1 MKLKSVIGYT
11 VTFAVLCGAILTGQR
26 LWEQYMQEPWTR
38 DGRVRANIINVASD
52 VSGRVVE
59 MPVKDNQQVKKG
71 DLLMRID
78 PEKYQIAVE
87 QAEALVAAQKANL
100 KMRESEA
107 LRRIALDRKVVSRES
122 LDDASNGAA
131 VAKAEYQESLAK
143 LDEAKWNL
151 SRTELRAPVDGYVT
165 NLNVHQGDYAVAG
178 VPQLAVVDEHSY
190 WVYGYFEENKLPRIK
205 VGDPVRIELMSG
217 QVMQGHVDSITRAIY
232 DRDNPESRKLVADVN
247 PTFTWVRLA
256 QRIPV
261 RIHIDTIPPGL
272 VLAAGTTAT
281 VIVKPQQPRA
291 G

>member
-1 MKLKSVIGYT
+1 MKLKSVIGYA
-11 VTFAVLCGAILTGQR
+11 VTIAVLCGAALTGQR
-26 LWEQYMQEPWTR
+26 LWEQYMQAPWTR

-71 DLLMRID
+71 DLLLRID
-78 PEKYQIAVE
+78 PDKYQIAVE
-87 QAEALVAAQKANL
+87 QAEALVAAKKANL

-107 LRRIALDRKVVSRES
+107 QRRIALDRKVVSRES

-131 VAKAEYQESLAK
+131 VAKAEYQEALAK
-143 LDEAKWNL
+143 LDEAKWSL

-165 NLNVHQGDYAVAG
+165 NLNVHQGDYAAAG
-178 VPQLAVVDEHSY
+178 VPQVAVVDQHSY

-232 DRDNPESRKLVADVN
+232 DRDNPQSRELVADVN